1 VPKIQQKITPFLWFD
16 TQAEEAAEFYTLIFE
31 NSRITRISRYEVGRE
46 VHGKEAGSVLTV
58 AFEIEGQAFIAL
70 NGGPYFKFNEAVSFQ
85 VMCETQD
92 EIDYFWSRLS
102 EGGQEGQCGWLKD
115 KYGLS
120 WQVVPSALP
129 QMLTDADGA
138 KSERVMKALLQMKK
152 FDLQALER
160 AYTGLAA
167 ATTEAMSVG
176 DVASLTR
183 QE

>member
-1 VPKIQQKITPFLWFD
+1 MPEIQQRITPFLWFD
-16 TQAEEAAEFYTLIFE
+16 TQAEEAAKFYTLIFE
-31 NSRITRISRYEVGRE
+31 NSRITRISRYGRVGRE

-129 QMLTDADGA
+129 QMLSDAEGA
-138 KSERVMKALLQMKK
+138 KCERAMGALLKMRKL
-152 FDLQALER
+152 DLEALER
-160 AYTGLAA
+160 AYAGH
-167 ATTEAMSVG
+167 
-176 DVASLTR
+176 
-183 QE
+183 